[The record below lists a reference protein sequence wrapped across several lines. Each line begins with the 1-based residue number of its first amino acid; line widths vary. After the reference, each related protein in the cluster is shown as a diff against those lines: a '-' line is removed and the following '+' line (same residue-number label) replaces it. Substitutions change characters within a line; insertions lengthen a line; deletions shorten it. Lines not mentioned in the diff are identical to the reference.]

1 MGWPVVV
8 KLDALD
14 LAHKSDVGAVALGLA
29 RRGRPSE
36 TLSAAVVGAGRR
48 AGATIRGVLV
58 QAMVAG
64 GTEVIVGARRDPQ
77 FGVVVLV
84 GLGGVLAEVL
94 DDVVIRLAP
103 LTPTDALEMIDE
115 LRGAPVLRGVR
126 GRPAA
131 DLARWPSSSATS
143 AAR

>member
-1 MGWPVVV
+1 MVV

-14 LAHKSDVGAVALGLA
+14 LAHKSDIGAVALGLQDA
-29 RRGRPSE
+29 EAVRD
-36 TLSAAVVGAGRR
+36 AVVAVVGAGRR
-48 AGATIRGVLV
+48 ARATIRGVLV

-103 LTPTDALEMIDE
+103 LTPTDALD
-115 LRGAPVLRGVR
+115 R
-126 GRPAA
+126 
-131 DLARWPSSSATS
+131 
-143 AAR
+143 